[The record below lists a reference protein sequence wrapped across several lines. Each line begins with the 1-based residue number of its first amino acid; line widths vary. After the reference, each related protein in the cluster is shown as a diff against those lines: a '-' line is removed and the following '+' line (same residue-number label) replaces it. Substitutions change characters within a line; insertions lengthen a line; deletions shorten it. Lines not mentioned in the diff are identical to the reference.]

1 MPRFH
6 PTILVSSLAL
16 CALLGCDH
24 KITGDADDLFVEGK
38 KIAPEQPERAG
49 GPVPAASPAA
59 PSEPRE
65 AREALI
71 PQARQAPPAGDQR
84 PTGAEP
90 ARDAHAAASERVPTS
105 GTATTDQAQ
114 DDAVADREGADRGS
128 PSDTCVQGWVRPR
141 AGSKLRKAALDM
153 LRQQRG
159 ERFVVLEMRY
169 FVGPEDA
176 EVIGPQRQVERW
188 YVKARSLAD
197 RSRQLMDALVDSL
210 AADVS
215 AEVEGGLEAH
225 QVQHNLLRV
234 LQGNAAEHGPPAKPV
249 AGQGVVQVE
258 FVAFYPEGQA
268 PVLQGVAVRRGVRA
282 SGCLAAAHR
291 VLPASGFRCCAAGGG
306 FLPIYATAP
315 RSREPV
321 HGFVLG
327 PDQGLTGLPIQ

>member
-38 KIAPEQPERAG
+38 KIAPAQPERAG
-49 GPVPAASPAA
+49 GPVPVASPAA

-197 RSRQLMDALVDSL
+197 RSRQ
-210 AADVS
+210 
-215 AEVEGGLEAH
+215 
-225 QVQHNLLRV
+225 QRWLLRRAAV
-234 LQGNAAEHGPPAKPV
+234 GSGIDAVAPFDSTGYGPGTWTRPDAVDQSTADPFQHPCDLARAGPRCMGLPRAVLGCLQG
-249 AGQGVVQVE
+249 
-258 FVAFYPEGQA
+258 
-268 PVLQGVAVRRGVRA
+268 
-282 SGCLAAAHR
+282 
-291 VLPASGFRCCAAGGG
+291 
-306 FLPIYATAP
+306 T
-315 RSREPV
+315 
-321 HGFVLG
+321 
-327 PDQGLTGLPIQ
+327 